1 MTYKILIPGYISK
14 EGLDILKA
22 EPDIEVDYRLNG
34 NNEEVQKIIGDY
46 DVLFCISW
54 TDVNEKL
61 LAQAKKLK
69 LVGRLGVAMNKIDLN
84 ACTRRGVL
92 VYNDPNGNTTS
103 AAEQTMAL
111 MLSAA
116 RYTWSACNAV
126 KGGEFKQEKYLGK
139 ELNGRTIGIIGLG
152 KIGSKISRYANAF
165 GMKVL
170 CYDPYIPDGKAEDL
184 GVERLAS
191 LDELV
196 KRSDVITV
204 HTPLNDETRGLVAE
218 RHFGLMKDGVIIVN
232 CARGGIIEEK
242 ALYENLKTGKVFAAG
257 IDVWSKEPI
266 EKGGW
271 PEKLLSLPN
280 VVGTPHLGAKTV
292 DAQDNVGIT
301 IAKQTIKALRGEMVE
316 NALNLPYILEPADLE
331 RSRGFMN
338 SAKILGSMLYQLGR
352 GKVAK
357 VSVAFGGKVP
367 DSSKKPVASF
377 AIQGLLEKTRPE
389 ANMVNSMLLA
399 EEAGIKV
406 EQVAEPV
413 ATNYANLIVLTA
425 TYDDGHTDSIC
436 GSVFSHKFLRV
447 VGFNGYEFE
456 AKAARRMLWVF
467 NEDVPG
473 VVGLVGS
480 AMEKS
485 RVNIAEM
492 ILGRRKK
499 EGKAVAVLAVD
510 SEVPK
515 EAIEGLKAD
524 RRIGIVRQ
532 ISLDES
538 LIYTPNNGSHA
549 SGSEE

>member
-1 MTYKILIPGYISK
+1 MVYKILIPGYISK

-22 EPDIEVDYRLNG
+22 EPDIEVDYRQNS
-34 NNEEVQKIIGDY
+34 NNEEVQKIIENY

-69 LVGRLGVAMNKIDLN
+69 LVGRLGVAINKIDIN

-126 KGGEFKQEKYLGK
+126 KAGEFKQEKYLGK

-152 KIGSKISRYANAF
+152 KIGSKIARYAGAF

-170 CYDPYIPDGKAEDL
+170 CYDPYIPDGKAEEL
-184 GVERLAS
+184 GVERLAL
-191 LDELV
+191 LDELI

-204 HTPLNDETRGLVAE
+204 HTPLNDETRGMVSE
-218 RHFGLMKDGVIIVN
+218 PHFARMKDGVIIVN

-242 ALYENLKTGKVFAAG
+242 ALYENLVSGKVFAAG

-266 EKGGW
+266 EKGSW
-271 PEKLLSLPN
+271 PDKLLLLPN

-292 DAQDNVGIT
+292 DAQDNVGIA

-338 SAKILGSMLYQLGR
+338 AAKILGSVLYQLGL
-352 GKVAK
+352 GKITKIA
-357 VSVAFGGKVP
+357 VAFGGKVP
-367 DSSKKPVASF
+367 EAARKPVVSF
-377 AIQGLLEKTRPE
+377 AIQGLLEKTKPE

-399 EEAGIKV
+399 EEAGINI
-406 EQVAEPV
+406 EQIAEP
-413 ATNYANLIVLTA
+413 AQTNYANVIVLSA
-425 TYDDGHTDSIC
+425 TYEDGNVDSIT
-436 GSVFSHKFLRV
+436 GSVFSNRFLRI

-456 AKAARRMLWVF
+456 AKVSHRMLWVF

-473 VVGLVGS
+473 VVGLIGS
-480 AMEKS
+480 VLEKGE
-485 RVNIAEM
+485 VNIAEM
-492 ILGRRKK
+492 MLGRLRKK
-499 EGKAVAVLAVD
+499 GKAVAVLAVD
-510 SEVPK
+510 SEVPAQ
-515 EAIEGLKAD
+515 AIEGLKAD

-532 ISLDES
+532 ISLDKS
-538 LIYTPNNGSHA
+538 LIYTPNNGNHVH
-549 SGSEE
+549 GSEE

>member
-14 EGLDILKA
+14 EGLDLLSA

-34 NNEEVQKIIGDY
+34 NNEEVQKIIADY
-46 DVLFCISW
+46 DVLFPISW
-54 TDVNEKL
+54 TDVNEAL
-61 LAQAKKLK
+61 LAKAKKLK
-69 LVGRLGVAMNKIDLN
+69 LVGRLGVAINKIDIN

-116 RYTWSACNAV
+116 RYTWKACNAV

-152 KIGSKISRYANAF
+152 KIGSKISKYANAF
-165 GMKVL
+165 GMKVI
-170 CYDPYIPDGKAEDL
+170 CYDPYIPDGKAEGL
-184 GVERLAS
+184 NVEQLS
-191 LDELV
+191 DLDELI

-204 HTPLNDETRGLVAE
+204 HTPLNDETRGMVNE
-218 RHFGLMKDGVIIVN
+218 KHFPKMKDGVIIVN

-242 ALYENLKTGKVFAAG
+242 ALYENLVSGKVFAAG

-280 VVGTPHLGAKTV
+280 VVGTPHLGAKTM
-292 DAQDNVGIT
+292 DAQDNVGIA

-331 RSRGFMN
+331 KSRGFMN
-338 SAKILGSMLYQLGR
+338 AAKILGSMLFQLGQ
-352 GKVAK
+352 GKITK
-357 VSVAFGGKVP
+357 ISVAFGGKVP
-367 DSSKKPVASF
+367 EAARKPVISF
-377 AIQGLLEKTRPE
+377 AVQGLLEKTKPE

-406 EQVAEPV
+406 EQVSEPV
-413 ATNYANLIVLTA
+413 ATNYANLIVLSA
-425 TYDDGHTDSIC
+425 TYEDGHSDSIV
-436 GSVFSHKFLRV
+436 GSVFSHKFLRL

-456 AKAARRMLWVF
+456 AKASPRMLWVF

-473 VVGLVGS
+473 VVGLIGGVL
-480 AMEKS
+480 EKGK
-485 RVNIAEM
+485 VNIAEM
-492 ILGRRKK
+492 MLGRLKK
-499 EGKAVAVLAVD
+499 KGKAVAVLAVD
-510 SEVPK
+510 SEVPAQ
-515 EAIEGLKAD
+515 AIEGLKAD
-524 RRIGIVRQ
+524 RRIGVVRQ

-538 LIYTPNNGSHA
+538 LIYTPNNGNHVH
-549 SGSEE
+549 GSEE

>member
-14 EGLDILKA
+14 EGLDLLKA
-22 EPDIEVDYRLNG
+22 EPDIEVDYRINS

-61 LAQAKKLK
+61 LSAAKKLK
-69 LVGRLGVAMNKIDLN
+69 LVGRLGVAINKIDIN

-92 VYNDPNGNTTS
+92 AYNDPNGNTTS

-116 RYTWSACNAV
+116 RHTWKACNAV

-139 ELNGRTIGIIGLG
+139 ELNGRTLGIIGLG
-152 KIGSKISRYANAF
+152 KIGSKISKYAHAF

-170 CYDPYIPDGKAEDL
+170 CYDPYIPEGKAEGL
-184 GVERLAS
+184 GVERLAN

-204 HTPLNDETRGLVAE
+204 HTPLNDETRGLVNE
-218 RHFGLMKDGVIIVN
+218 HHFPLMKDGVIVVN

-242 ALYENLKTGKVFAAG
+242 ALYENLVSGKVYAAG
-257 IDVWSKEPI
+257 IDVWTKEPI

-292 DAQDNVGIT
+292 DAQDNVGIM
-301 IAKQTIKALRGEMVE
+301 IAKQTIKALHGEMVE

-338 SAKILGSMLYQLGR
+338 SAKILGSMLFQLGQ
-352 GKVAK
+352 GKITK

-367 DSSKKPVASF
+367 EAARKPVVSF
-377 AIQGLLEKTRPE
+377 AVQGLLEKTKPE

-406 EQVAEPV
+406 EQVSEPV
-413 ATNYANLIVLTA
+413 ATNYANVIDLTA
-425 TYDDGHTDSIC
+425 TYEDGHTESIV

-447 VGFNGYEFE
+447 VAFDGYEFE
-456 AKAARRMLWVF
+456 AKVSHRMLWVF
-467 NEDVPG
+467 NDDVPG
-473 VVGLVGS
+473 VVEIIGS
-480 AMEKS
+480 AMEKN

-492 ILGRRKK
+492 TLGRLRKK
-499 EGKAVAVLAVD
+499 GKAVAVLAVD
-510 SEVPK
+510 SEVPNA
-515 EAIEGLKAD
+515 AIEALKAD
-524 RRIGIVRQ
+524 KRVGIVRQ

-538 LIYTPNNGSHA
+538 LIYTPNNGNHA
-549 SGSEE
+549 HGSEE

>member
-14 EGLDILKA
+14 EGLDLLSA

-34 NNEEVQKIIGDY
+34 NNEEVQKIIADY
-46 DVLFCISW
+46 DVLFPISW
-54 TDVNEKL
+54 TDVNEAL
-61 LAQAKKLK
+61 LAKAKKLK
-69 LVGRLGVAMNKIDLN
+69 LVGRLGVAINKIDIN

-116 RYTWSACNAV
+116 RYTWKACNAV

-152 KIGSKISRYANAF
+152 KIGSKISKYANAF
-165 GMKVL
+165 GMKVI
-170 CYDPYIPDGKAEDL
+170 CYDPYIPDGKAEGL
-184 GVERLAS
+184 NVEQLS
-191 LDELV
+191 DLDELI

-204 HTPLNDETRGLVAE
+204 HTPLNDETRGMVNE
-218 RHFGLMKDGVIIVN
+218 KHFPKMKDGVIIVN

-242 ALYENLKTGKVFAAG
+242 ALYENLVSGKVFAAG

-280 VVGTPHLGAKTV
+280 VVGTPHLGAKTM
-292 DAQDNVGIT
+292 DAQDNVGIA

-331 RSRGFMN
+331 KSRGFMN
-338 SAKILGSMLYQLGR
+338 AAKILGSMLFQLGQ
-352 GKVAK
+352 GKITK
-357 VSVAFGGKVP
+357 ISVAFGGKVP
-367 DSSKKPVASF
+367 EAARKPVISF
-377 AIQGLLEKTRPE
+377 AVQGLLEKTKPE
-389 ANMVNSMLLA
+389 ANMINSMLLA

-406 EQVAEPV
+406 EQVSEPV
-413 ATNYANLIVLTA
+413 ATNYANLIVLSA
-425 TYDDGHTDSIC
+425 TYEDGHSDSIV
-436 GSVFSHKFLRV
+436 GSVFSHKFLRL

-456 AKAARRMLWVF
+456 AKASPRMLWVF

-473 VVGLVGS
+473 VVGLIGGVL
-480 AMEKS
+480 EKGK
-485 RVNIAEM
+485 VNIAEM
-492 ILGRRKK
+492 MLGRLKK
-499 EGKAVAVLAVD
+499 KGKAVAVLAVD
-510 SEVPK
+510 SEVPAQ
-515 EAIEGLKAD
+515 AIEGLKAD
-524 RRIGIVRQ
+524 RRIGVVRQ

-538 LIYTPNNGSHA
+538 LIYTPNNGNHVH
-549 SGSEE
+549 GSEE

>member
-14 EGLDILKA
+14 EGLDLLKA
-22 EPDIEVDYRLNG
+22 EPDIEVDYRLNS

-61 LAQAKKLK
+61 LSQAKKLK

-184 GVERLAS
+184 GVERLSS

-367 DSSKKPVASF
+367 ETARMPVASF
-377 AIQGLLEKTRPE
+377 AVQGLLEKTRPE

-456 AKAARRMLWVF
+456 AKASHRMLWVF

-524 RRIGIVRQ
+524 KRIGIVRQ

-538 LIYTPNNGSHA
+538 LIYTPNNH
-549 SGSEE
+549 GSEE

>member
-14 EGLDILKA
+14 EGLDLLKA
-22 EPDIEVDYRLNG
+22 EPDIEVDYRQSS
-34 NNEEVQKIIGDY
+34 NNEEVQGIIGDY

-61 LAQAKKLK
+61 LATAKKLK
-69 LVGRLGVAMNKIDLN
+69 LVGRLGVAINKIDLN

-116 RYTWSACNAV
+116 RYTWKACNAV

-152 KIGSKISRYANAF
+152 KIGSKISKYANAF
-165 GMKVL
+165 GMKAI
-170 CYDPYIPDGKAEDL
+170 CYDPYIPDGKAGDL
-184 GVERLAS
+184 GVERLSS

-196 KRSDVITV
+196 KRADVITV
-204 HTPLNDETRGLVAE
+204 HTPLNDETRGLVNE
-218 RHFGLMKDGVIIVN
+218 RHFALMKDGVIIVN
-232 CARGGIIEEK
+232 CARGGIVEEK
-242 ALYENLKTGKVFAAG
+242 ALYENLASGKVFAAG
-257 IDVWSKEPI
+257 IDVWTKEPI
-266 EKGGW
+266 EKGSW
-271 PEKLLSLPN
+271 PDKLLSLPN

-292 DAQDNVGIT
+292 DAQDNVGIA

-331 RSRGFMN
+331 KSRGFMN
-338 SAKILGSMLYQLGR
+338 AAKILGSMLYQLGL
-352 GKVAK
+352 GKITK
-357 VSVAFGGKVP
+357 ISVAFGGKVP
-367 DSSKKPVASF
+367 EAAKKPVASF
-377 AIQGLLEKTRPE
+377 AVQGLLEKMQPE

-399 EEAGIKV
+399 EEEGINV
-406 EQVAEPV
+406 EQVSEPV
-413 ATNYANLIVLTA
+413 TTNYANAIVLTA
-425 TYDDGHTDSIC
+425 TYEDGHSDFITGSI
-436 GSVFSHKFLRV
+436 FSHRFLRII
-447 VGFNGYEFE
+447 GFNGYEFE
-456 AKAARRMLWVF
+456 AKAAPRMLWVF
-467 NEDVPG
+467 NTDVPG

-480 AMEKS
+480 ACEKAK
-485 RVNIAEM
+485 VNIAGM
-492 ILGRRKK
+492 ILGRLKK
-499 EGKAVAVLAVD
+499 KGNAVAVLAVD

-524 RRIGIVRQ
+524 NRIGIVRQ

-538 LIYTPNNGSHA
+538 LIYTPNNGNHA
-549 SGSEE
+549 QGSEE